1 MSTFVQ
7 NTIEAQE
14 KLDRDYL
21 QIGVAEN
28 SFNPLHGNSIDYPHV
43 LFKKSYMTHVT

>member
-28 SFNPLHGNSIDYPHV
+28 SFNPLHGNLIDYPHV